1 MRKKIAVQKETSVAT
16 WNLSAQKIENG
27 KSSVAFTFGSL
38 SISLAVC
45 VLVRVNIAMAFVVVF
60 FSVLCAFFNIYNVYC
75 GIGPIAFKHIAL
87 GALLKVAR
95 AQFPIVFFIHFV
107 VYLELNWKREKE
119 RYKDRAKKVSLC
131 ERNCILFLR
140 FLLYSLCLSA
150 CLSSNN
156 SFLNICNR
164 KKLHE
169 AG

>member
-1 MRKKIAVQKETSVAT
+1 MENHPWRLLLV
-16 WNLSAQKIENG
+16 LSP
-27 KSSVAFTFGSL
+27 SHL
-38 SISLAVC
+38 LCLC
-45 VLVRVNIAMAFVVVF
+45 VSARQYSHGFRCCF
-60 FSVLCAFFNIYNVYC
+60 FCVLCAFFNIYNVYC